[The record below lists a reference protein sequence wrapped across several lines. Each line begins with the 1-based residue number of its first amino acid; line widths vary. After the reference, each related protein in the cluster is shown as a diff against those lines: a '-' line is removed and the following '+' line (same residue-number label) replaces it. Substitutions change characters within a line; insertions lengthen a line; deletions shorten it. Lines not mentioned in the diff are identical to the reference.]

1 MAMASKYKFGVLWA
15 IGLLVFALVPVLMTS
30 RYQMNLASHILIWG
44 LFAVSFNMLWGV
56 TGMLSF
62 GQALY
67 FGVGAYSIGLLVTH
81 VGLGWYLPAILIGL
95 AAAALLSFLLG
106 LLVIRA
112 SGVYFTM
119 LTLAFAQLGWQ
130 ITFKWYEVTGGD
142 DGIQGIIPPGLLA
155 DKTVYYYF
163 ILAVVFVSVW
173 FLKRLAYSPF
183 GLILRCVQQN
193 PNRVRFIG
201 RSVKM
206 NQLRIYV
213 ISSVFAALAGTLMAG
228 VDNSIHTDMLFWTTS
243 GEVILM
249 SVMGGINQFFGP
261 FVGAVVLI
269 LLEDIIG
276 AKTQF
281 WPIFIGT
288 IILVIVILFPRGVVG
303 EIQQLRNRLKPSG
316 GAGGRHEPHA
326 SA

>member
-1 MAMASKYKFGVLWA
+1 MVSSSKYKFGLLWS
-15 IGLLVFALVPVLMTS
+15 IGFVVFALVPVLMTS

-67 FGVGAYSIGLLVTH
+67 FGIGAYSIGLFVTH
-81 VGLGWYLPAILIGL
+81 AGKGWYLAAIPIGL
-95 AAAALLSFLLG
+95 VVATGLSFLIG
-106 LLVIRA
+106 LLVIRV

-119 LTLAFAQLGWQ
+119 LTLAFAQLAWQ
-130 ITFKWYEVTGGD
+130 ITFKWYNFTGGD
-142 DGIQGIIPPGLLA
+142 DGIQGIIAPGILA
-155 DKTVYYYF
+155 NKMVYYYV
-163 ILAVVFVSVW
+163 ILVVVFLSVW

-183 GLILRCVQQN
+183 GLILRCIQQN

-213 ISSVFAALAGTLMAG
+213 ISSFFAALAGTLMAG
-228 VDNSIHTDMLFWTTS
+228 VDNSIHTDMLYWTTS

-249 SVMGGINQFFGP
+249 SVRRHQPVLRAVHRGGDPDPARGHYRSQDG
-261 FVGAVVLI
+261 VLADFPGHHHHG
-269 LLEDIIG
+269 LRDCL
-276 AKTQF
+276 TQ
-281 WPIFIGT
+281 
-288 IILVIVILFPRGVVG
+288 
-303 EIQQLRNRLKPSG
+303 
-316 GAGGRHEPHA
+316 GGRRGTAAHQTPSEGHGGTGRQA
-326 SA
+326 